1 MSSEEKIPQPTTEAT
16 KIPTTV
22 NEGFETKPPTPGEK
36 SEWDQ
41 HKAEVR
47 RSHDS
52 NDSDT
57 AQDWTPNVFPV
68 NGIEKK
74 PLSLK
79 KKLLAGIAG
88 VALLAGGI
96 GIGVGATNNNQA
108 TPVAEAPADP
118 TVDPTVE
125 PAPTEAPQSP
135 EVVSPEAFAFTS
147 ETMEQTVSIEAM
159 ESMGLT
165 EFANLPYADRAA
177 YMIANTPESAQV
189 ASMSLEDNMVYD
201 VANTPDIIT
210 SVFMGQIDTVA
221 YGTGD
226 ADVRA
231 KYYGGNFYYTATDDG
246 LIAPSFEAVSQD
258 VVSKGATGTGTQISY
273 QFEGA
278 GAFQSGTDRYGN
290 PIDFINVTVTPI
302 NDYTGEVSQT
312 KTIQTLRVPVTLLD
326 GSTVYMYPSGY
337 VTEGTASPIEG
348 GTY

>member
-1 MSSEEKIPQPTTEAT
+1 MSSEENPNLRTKINHSGNAPVENREIPVNEFDNTSLQEAVDQKLITTPDTTEA
-16 KIPTTV
+16 
-22 NEGFETKPPTPGEK
+22 
-36 SEWDQ
+36 
-41 HKAEVR
+41 
-47 RSHDS
+47 
-52 NDSDT
+52 

-96 GIGVGATNNNQA
+96 GIGVGATNNNQV

-118 TVDPTVE
+118 TVE
-125 PAPTEAPQSP
+125 PAPTEAPIDSP
-135 EVVSPEAFAFTS
+135 EVVSPEAFTFTA

-177 YMIANTPESAQV
+177 YMIANTPESALV
-189 ASMSLEDNMVYD
+189 ASMSLEKDLIYDIENNPDN
-201 VANTPDIIT
+201 IT
-210 SVFMGQIDTVA
+210 GLFMGQIDTVA

-246 LIAPSFEAVSQD
+246 QVAPSFEAVSQD
-258 VVSKGATGTGTQISY
+258 VVSKGAAGTGTQIGY
-273 QFEGA
+273 QLEGA
-278 GAFQSGTDRYGN
+278 GAFQSGIDRYGN
-290 PIDFINVTVTPI
+290 PIDFINVTITPI
-302 NDYTGEVSQT
+302 NGYTGEISPT
-312 KTIQTLRVPVTLLD
+312 RTIQTLRVPVTLLD
-326 GSTVYMYPSGY
+326 GSTVYMYPRGY
-337 VTEGTASPIEG
+337 SAEGTASPIEG

>member
-52 NDSDT
+52 NDIDT

-68 NGIEKK
+68 NGIEKR

-96 GIGVGATNNNQA
+96 GIGVGATNNNQV
-108 TPVAEAPADP
+108 TPVAEAPA
-118 TVDPTVE
+118 DPTVE

-135 EVVSPEAFAFTS
+135 EVVSPEAFTFTS

-177 YMIANTPESAQV
+177 YMIANTPEGAQV
-189 ASMSLEDNMVYD
+189 ASMSLED
-201 VANTPDIIT
+201 DIIKDIENKPYY
-210 SVFMGQIDTVA
+210 VAELFMNQLDSVA
-221 YGTGD
+221 YSTGD

-246 LIAPSFEAVSQD
+246 LVAPSFEAASQD
-258 VVSKGATGTGTQISY
+258 VVAKGAAGTGTQVSY
-273 QFEGA
+273 QLEGA
-278 GAFQSGTDRYGN
+278 GAFQSGIDRYGN

-302 NDYTGEVSQT
+302 NDYSGEVGQT

-348 GTY
+348 GIY

>member
-1 MSSEEKIPQPTTEAT
+1 MSSEENPNLRTKINHSGNAPVENREIPVNEFDNTSLQEAVDQKLITTPDTTEA
-16 KIPTTV
+16 
-22 NEGFETKPPTPGEK
+22 
-36 SEWDQ
+36 
-41 HKAEVR
+41 
-47 RSHDS
+47 
-52 NDSDT
+52 

-118 TVDPTVE
+118 TVE

-135 EVVSPEAFAFTS
+135 EVVSPEEFAFTS